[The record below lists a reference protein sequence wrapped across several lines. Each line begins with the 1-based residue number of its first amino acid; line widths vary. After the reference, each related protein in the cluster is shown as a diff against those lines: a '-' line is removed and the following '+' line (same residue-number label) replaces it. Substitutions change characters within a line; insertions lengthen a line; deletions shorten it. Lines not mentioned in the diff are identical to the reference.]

1 MKLVELIKNDIPRQI
16 LDEICEQTTKNMSLF
31 QIASLNTVF
40 KEKSIM
46 CPKRREN

>member
-31 QIASLNTVF
+31 QIASLNIIF
-40 KEKSIM
+40 KVKGIM
-46 CPKRREN
+46 CPKRRGN